1 MTRAPAVSEMAE
13 VTKKAPV
20 QQVDRD
26 HKQLVTIQR
35 SVRLVGV
42 TMLLCIFA
50 YHFVTQYEEFKQRI
64 TLQTEQYT
72 DKFEYPDTTLCI
84 KYGDFNFVA
93 SGAIGSLIA
102 KFFLFDTV
110 EKTIKQY
117 HYLTELF
124 NISITA
130 SKMDSES
137 MGLTFML
144 DPLTFIVNYVMDV
157 LEFTMPQIPTITN
170 YLAHDFILDCKF
182 EGVKCDFRDFKP
194 AKTSVHMTKCF
205 TFPSEEVLKRRQKN
219 DSYEALRNKSN
230 GLEVVFRTPNVERM
244 KSNIIKQRMPKIF
257 KAMNM
262 PTAKL
267 YEKLGL
273 AARTYDSPMMIHHP
287 VAFYYHPPNTYHR
300 PWDGIYHFI
309 NYKASLTASYTV
321 THTESLPDVSDSF
334 GESCA
339 EKVPNYE
346 PFEFLDGSF
355 KTFKYNQ
362 DLCRTYRPY
371 EDILKKCHCKDVS
384 YNPIFEQWNSRTSL
398 TDDICFNISV
408 KFWNP
413 ELTIQYSKE
422 NNTLIFRDLQSQLI
436 GTLKRDSLY
445 KQKFVCLFKVI
456 TKKLRNK
463 DCPKPCSVRTYKIKT
478 DRTNLNFS
486 PLEAKELIQS
496 INGSIATAT
505 KLGLPVSELTRY
517 AEKLDENLLVA
528 GKMIDEII
536 RGQFVPSKYIVHTIR
551 QVYAYPLVSLLS
563 DVGGILGLWL
573 GVSALT
579 FADMVGV
586 GIKWLLSFR
595 CTEKKVAD
603 NELETASS
611 NYETMEKKTEV
622 SKISDDL

>member
-1 MTRAPAVSEMAE
+1 MTRARAVSEMSE
-13 VTKKAPV
+13 TTKKAQV
-20 QQVDRD
+20 QQVDRE
-26 HKQLVTIQR
+26 HRQLVTIQR

-42 TMLLCIFA
+42 AMLLCIFS
-50 YHFVTQYEEFKQRI
+50 YHFVTQYEEFKQHI

-72 DKFEYPDTTLCI
+72 DNFEYPDITLCI

-93 SGAIGSLIA
+93 SGAIGSLVA
-102 KFFLFDTV
+102 QFFLFDTV

-137 MGLTFML
+137 MALTFML
-144 DPLTFIVNYVMDV
+144 NPLNFAVDYVMHV
-157 LEFTMPQIPTITN
+157 LEFTLPKIPTITN
-170 YLAHDFILDCKF
+170 YLAHDSILDCKF

-194 AKTSVHMTKCF
+194 AKTSLRMSKCF

-219 DSYEALRNKSN
+219 DSYEALRNKSK
-230 GLEVVFRTPNVERM
+230 GLEVVFRAPNIERM
-244 KSNIIKQRMPKIF
+244 KSRITKERMPKILS
-257 KAMNM
+257 AMDI

-267 YEKLGL
+267 HERLGL
-273 AARTYDSPMMIHHP
+273 AARAYASPVITQHP
-287 VAFYYHPPNTYHR
+287 VAFYCHPPNTFHV
-300 PWDGIYHFI
+300 PWDGVYHFI
-309 NYKASLTASYTV
+309 GYMSSVTASYTV

-339 EKVPNYE
+339 EKVPTYK
-346 PFEFLDGSF
+346 PFELFDGSF
-355 KTFKYNQ
+355 RTFKYNQ
-362 DLCRTYRPY
+362 DLCRTYRSY
-371 EDILKKCHCKDVS
+371 EDIFKKCHCKDIS
-384 YNPIFEQWNSRTSL
+384 HDPIFQQWDSSKSL
-398 TDDICFNISV
+398 TDDLCFNISV

-413 ELTIQYSKE
+413 EQTIQYSKE

-445 KQKFVCLFKVI
+445 KQNLLCVFEVL
-456 TKKLRNK
+456 TKKSNNK
-463 DCPKPCSVRTYKIKT
+463 ACPKPCSVRTYKITT
-478 DRTNLNFS
+478 DATNLNFS

-496 INGSIATAT
+496 INESIATAT
-505 KLGLPVSELTRY
+505 KLGLPVSELTSY
-517 AEKLDENLLVA
+517 AQKLDENLIVA
-528 GKMIDEII
+528 GQMINEIM
-536 RGQFVPSKYIVHTIR
+536 RGQFVPGKYRVHTIR

-579 FADMVGV
+579 FADMVGL
-586 GIKWLLSFR
+586 GIKWLISFR
-595 CTEKKVAD
+595 GTEKKVAD

-611 NYETMEKKTEV
+611 NYRTIEKKTDV